1 MIIKVKLIILSLLT
15 TFRIE
20 NIFKNFL
27 IFLPLLLSERLVVS
41 EDIFTLIMGF
51 FIFSTMT
58 SICYATNDF
67 TDQKKDLLNKLKL
80 KKKILKKKTII
91 FLNIFL
97 ILFLILL
104 NQFTS
109 LFNIYLFIYLICFNL
124 YNFQIKKYFLIDIIF
139 LTSFYIIRMFYGSE
153 LIDLDISYWFLLF
166 FISFFLIFSTF
177 KRMIQI
183 SVNKLKTKK
192 NKIISYSLSDYSW
205 LKKLVI
211 FSAMINFF
219 TASLYL
225 YELSSPSTFNF
236 FSAPETRYEQSIVFL
251 LIFFLSYVVILS
263 RITSLVFKQKIKQ
276 DIYIFA
282 LNDKFNYALVISYL
296 LFVYFH
302 IN

>member
-1 MIIKVKLIILSLLT
+1 
-15 TFRIE
+15 
-20 NIFKNFL
+20 
-27 IFLPLLLSERLVVS
+27 
-41 EDIFTLIMGF
+41 
-51 FIFSTMT
+51 
-58 SICYATNDF
+58 
-67 TDQKKDLLNKLKL
+67 
-80 KKKILKKKTII
+80 
-91 FLNIFL
+91 
-97 ILFLILL
+97 
-104 NQFTS
+104 
-109 LFNIYLFIYLICFNL
+109 
-124 YNFQIKKYFLIDIIF
+124 
-139 LTSFYIIRMFYGSE
+139 MFYGSE
-153 LIDLDISYWFLLF
+153 LIDLDISSWFLLF

-251 LIFFLSYVVILS
+251 LIFFLSYVAILS
-263 RITSLVFKQKIKQ
+263 RIISLVFKQKIKQ

-282 LNDKFNYALVISYL
+282 LNDKFNYVLIISYL

>member
-1 MIIKVKLIILSLLT
+1 MIKIKSQVFSFIT

-20 NIFKNFL
+20 NIFKNLL
-27 IFLPLLLSERLVVS
+27 IFLPLLLSERLVAYQDV
-41 EDIFTLIMGF
+41 IMLVLGF

-58 SICYATNDF
+58 SICYVTNDF
-67 TDQKKDLLNKLKL
+67 TDQKKDLLNKLKS
-80 KKKILKKKTII
+80 KKKILKKNTII

-97 ILFLILL
+97 IILLILL

-109 LFNIYLFIYLICFNL
+109 LFNSYLFIYLICFNL
-124 YNFQIKKYFLIDIIF
+124 YNFLIKKFFLIDIIF
-139 LTSFYIIRMFYGSE
+139 LTSFYIIRMLYGSE

-192 NKIISYSLSDYSW
+192 NRIINYSLSDYSW

-211 FSAMINFF
+211 FSAIINFF

-236 FSAPETRYEQSIVFL
+236 LSAPETRYEQSIVFL
-251 LIFFLSYVVILS
+251 LIFFLSYVAILS
-263 RITSLVFKQKIKQ
+263 RIISLVFKQKIKQ

-282 LNDKFNYALVISYL
+282 LNDKFNYVLIISYL